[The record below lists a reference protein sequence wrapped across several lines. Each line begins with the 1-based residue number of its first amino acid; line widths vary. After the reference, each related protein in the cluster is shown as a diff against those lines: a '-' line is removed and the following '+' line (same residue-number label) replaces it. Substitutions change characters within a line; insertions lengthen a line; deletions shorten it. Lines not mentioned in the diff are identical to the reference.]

1 MSLELILILV
11 GGVLALAYGVW
22 TIKAVLSLSA
32 GNERM
37 QEIAAA
43 IQEGAAAYLN
53 RQYTTIAMAGAVIF
67 LLALIFLGWEVAVG
81 YLIGAGLSGVAGY
94 VGMNVS
100 VRANVRTTEAAR
112 QGLAQGLSVAF
123 RSGAVTGMLVVG
135 LGLLGVAGYYAFLTQ
150 GLALDPND
158 AGQSRVIVDSLVAL
172 GFGASLISIFA
183 RLGGGIFTKGADV
196 GGDMVGKVEA
206 GIPEDDPRNP
216 ATIADNVGDNVGDCA
231 GMAADLF
238 ETFAVTTV
246 ATMVLANIY
255 FEGELK
261 TALMMYPL
269 AIAATCI
276 VTSIIGTFFVR
287 LGKSN
292 NIMGALY
299 KGVLATGILS
309 LIALWPLTD
318 HLVGMDTE
326 LASNGIGYTGQTL
339 FWCGVVGLAVTGA
352 IIWITEYYTGT
363 EFRPVKVIAQASVTG
378 HGTNVIQGLAVSME
392 ATALPAFVICIGIVV
407 TYSLAGL
414 FGIAIAVST
423 MLSLAGMVVALDAF
437 GPVTDNAGGIAEMAG
452 LEGDVRKTTDALDA
466 VGNTTKA
473 VTKGYAIGSAGL
485 GALVL
490 FAAYTEDLKYFI
502 GHSDVYGYFADLNVP
517 AFSLAD
523 PWVVV
528 GLFIGGL
535 LPYLF
540 GGIAMTAVG
549 RAAGAVV
556 EEVRKQFREMPGIMQ
571 GTQKPNYG
579 RAVDMLTRAA
589 IKEMVIPSLLPVLS
603 PIVLFVVVNFVSGKE
618 QAFNALGAML
628 LGVIVTG
635 LFVAISMTS
644 GGGAWDNAKKF
655 IEDGHHGGKGSDA
668 HKAAVTGDT
677 VGDPYKD
684 TAGPAVNPMIKIT
697 NIVALLLLATLAHAF

>member
-1 MSLELILILV
+1 MQTQLLV
-11 GGVLALAYGVW
+11 IIACGVLALLYGVY
-22 TIKAVLSLSA
+22 TIRSVLSLSA
-32 GNERM
+32 GNARM

-53 RQYTTIAMAGAVIF
+53 RQYTTIAIVGVVIF
-67 LLALIFLGWEVAVG
+67 LLAFRVFGWEMAIG
-81 YLIGAGLSGVAGY
+81 FLIGAVASGLAGY
-94 VGMNVS
+94 VGMYVS
-100 VRANVRTTEAAR
+100 VRANVRTTEASR
-112 QGLAQGLSVAF
+112 SGLAQGLSVAF
-123 RSGAVTGMLVVG
+123 RAGAVTGMLVVG
-135 LGLLGVAGYYAFLTQ
+135 LGLLAVAGYYMLLTL
-150 GLALDPND
+150 GLGLDLSNPE
-158 AGQSRVIVDSLVAL
+158 QSRVIVDSLVGL

-246 ATMVLANIY
+246 ATMVLASIY
-255 FEGELK
+255 FTDAATK
-261 TALMMYPL
+261 STLMLYPL
-269 AIAATCI
+269 AIAGMSI
-276 VTSIIGTFFVR
+276 ITSIIGTFFVR
-287 LGKSN
+287 LGSSG

-299 KGVLATGILS
+299 KGVIVTVILS
-309 LIALWPLTD
+309 LIGLYPLTGYLLGD
-318 HLVGMDTE
+318 INATIPGVD
-326 LASNGIGYTGQTL
+326 YTGMTL

-352 IIWITEYYTGT
+352 LIVITEYYTGT
-363 EFRPVKVIAQASVTG
+363 NFRPVQSIAKSSVTG
-378 HGTNVIQGLAVSME
+378 HGTNVIQGLAISME
-392 ATALPAFVICIGIVV
+392 ATAPVAVVICVGIIV

-437 GPVTDNAGGIAEMAG
+437 GPVTDNAGGIAEMSG

-490 FAAYTEDLKYFI
+490 FAAYTQDLK
-502 GHSDVYGYFADLNVP
+502 HFAAQGTGFFAGLELP
-517 AFSLAD
+517 TFSLAD

-528 GLFIGGL
+528 GLFFGGL

-540 GGIAMTAVG
+540 GGMAMTAVG
-549 RAAGAVV
+549 RAAGSVV
-556 EEVRKQFREMPGIMQ
+556 EEVRKQFCEMPGIMQ
-571 GTQKPNYG
+571 GTQKPNYA
-579 RAVDMLTRAA
+579 RAVDLLTKAA
-589 IKEMVIPSLLPVLS
+589 IKEMVIPSMLPVFS
-603 PIVLFVVVNFVSGKE
+603 PIVLFFLVNAIAGKT

-628 LGVIVTG
+628 MGVIVTG

-644 GGGAWDNAKKF
+644 GGGAWDNAKKY
-655 IEDGHHGGKGSDA
+655 IEDGNHGGKGSDA

-697 NIVALLLLATLAHAF
+697 NIVALLLLATLAHLG